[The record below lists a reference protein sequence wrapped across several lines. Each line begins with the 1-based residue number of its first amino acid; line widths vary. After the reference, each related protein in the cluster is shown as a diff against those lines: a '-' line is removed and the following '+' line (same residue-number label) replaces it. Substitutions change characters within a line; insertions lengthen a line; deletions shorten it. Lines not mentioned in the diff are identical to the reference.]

1 MNIIIHELFME
12 VQVCDINFMIIFKY
26 KKLINKIFCLYGRG
40 FVTMFSVLIFGAV
53 ALAIASSVLLLG
65 LGASKTGFVIEESA
79 KAKSL
84 ANLCA
89 EASLQEI
96 RNSTAFVGTN
106 TISVGSDSCTYTVV
120 DNGAEN
126 RTINVDSVV
135 GTVVRKILITIDQI
149 NPSINI
155 TSWQEIS

>member
-1 MNIIIHELFME
+1 MKLFR
-12 VQVCDINFMIIFKY
+12 K
-26 KKLINKIFCLYGRG
+26 NKFNNEKG
-40 FVTMFSVLIFGAV
+40 FVTMFAVLVFGAV
-53 ALAIASSVLLLG
+53 AIAIASSVLLIG
-65 LGASKTGFVIEESA
+65 LGSSKTGFIIEESS

-89 EASLQEI
+89 ESALQEI

-106 TISVGSDSCTYTVV
+106 TISIGPDSCTYDVV

-126 RTINVDSVV
+126 RTITSTGTV

-149 NPSINI
+149 NPSINV
-155 TSWQEIS
+155 TSWQEVS

>member
-1 MNIIIHELFME
+1 MIFLKNK
-12 VQVCDINFMIIFKY
+12 NF
-26 KKLINKIFCLYGRG
+26 LNRRG
-40 FVTMFSVLIFGAV
+40 FVTLLSVLIFSTV
-53 ALAIASSVLLLG
+53 ALAIVSSVLLLG
-65 LGASKTGFVIEESA
+65 LGASKTGFIVEQSA

-96 RNSTAFVGTN
+96 RNSTAFIGTN
-106 TISVGSDSCTYTVV
+106 IISVGSDSCTYTVI

-126 RTINVDSVV
+126 RTININSSV
-135 GTVVRKILITIDQI
+135 GTIVRKILINIDQI

-155 TSWQEIS
+155 TSWKEVP

>member
-1 MNIIIHELFME
+1 MSIIIHELFME
-12 VQVCDINFMIIFKY
+12 AQACDINFMNND
-26 KKLINKIFCLYGRG
+26 KKNLNKNG

-53 ALAIASSVLLLG
+53 ALAISSSVLLLG
-65 LGASKTGFVIEESA
+65 LGASKTSFIIEQSA

-96 RNSTAFVGTN
+96 RNSTSFTGIN
-106 TISVGSDSCTYTVV
+106 TINIGLDFCTYTVV
-120 DNGAEN
+120 DDGGEN
-126 RTINVDSVV
+126 RTLSINSSVD
-135 GTVVRKILITIDQI
+135 TIVRKILITIDQI

-155 TSWQEIS
+155 KSWQEVS

>member
-1 MNIIIHELFME
+1 ME
-12 VQVCDINFMIIFKY
+12 AQACDINFMNQN
-26 KKLINKIFCLYGRG
+26 KKFFNKKKG
-40 FVTMFSVLIFGAV
+40 FVTMFSVLIFGTV

-96 RNSTAFVGTN
+96 RNLTSFVGTN
-106 TISVGSDSCTYTVV
+106 TISVGSNSCTYTVV
-120 DNGAEN
+120 DNGVEN
-126 RTINVDSVV
+126 RTINVDGVV

-155 TSWQEIS
+155 TSWQEVL

>member
-1 MNIIIHELFME
+1 
-12 VQVCDINFMIIFKY
+12 
-26 KKLINKIFCLYGRG
+26 
-40 FVTMFSVLIFGAV
+40 MFSVLIFGSV

-65 LGASKTGFVIEESA
+65 LGSSKTGFIIEQSA

-96 RNSTAFVGTN
+96 RNSTPFTGTD
-106 TISVGSDSCTYTVV
+106 TINLGVDYCTYTVL
-120 DNGAEN
+120 NTGGQN
-126 RTINVDSVV
+126 RTININSSV
-135 GTVVRKILITIDQI
+135 GTAVRKILITIDKI

-155 TSWQEIS
+155 TSWQEVS

>member
-1 MNIIIHELFME
+1 MSIIIHELFME
-12 VQVCDINFMIIFKY
+12 AQACDINFMNND
-26 KKLINKIFCLYGRG
+26 KKNLNKNG

-53 ALAIASSVLLLG
+53 ALVISSSVLLLG
-65 LGASKTGFVIEESA
+65 LGASKTSFIIEQSA

-96 RNSTAFVGTN
+96 RNSTPFTGTN
-106 TISVGSDSCTYTVV
+106 TINIGLDSCTYTVV
-120 DNGAEN
+120 DDGGEN
-126 RTINVDSVV
+126 RTLNISSSA

-155 TSWQEIS
+155 KSWQEVS